1 MIKIKKFRLKF
12 IVLITLIMLA
22 GMYFFYKIQTNIL
35 FGMIRGQIE
44 NNMESILNL
53 AYREI
58 ENKEKEILNK
68 AVVIEKDESLIK
80 ILRENGNNYQI
91 NILISKYMESFSDAE
106 IEIFNKN
113 GEFLTNKKII
123 EKNINKEFIKRALEN
138 KIVTSRTKNI
148 NEEIYIE
155 SVITVL
161 NKGEKLGG
169 VIIYEKLENKK
180 LDEMKNIFK
189 MDISLY
195 NKNIKVAAT
204 TIFDENGNRLL
215 NGLENEFIDR
225 NIDKKYIKI
234 KNDYLSLFK
243 YFPQKEIGIEISYPL
258 FDINK
263 KENKISAKIIYL
275 SFILIV
281 ISVFIFNILIY
292 KILTP
297 INMLIYGFDKI
308 KQNDYNYKIEY
319 NSNDEIG
326 EAIKN
331 FNIMAESLKQNKE
344 KEKRYTN
351 LDKIASVGRLA
362 ASLAHEI
369 KNPLSSMA
377 MIIDMYYEEFENI
390 EFEKKDFELLSKE
403 IKRINEIINTLLDFS
418 RNDKINISRVNINYL
433 IKEMIMLVNKKAEEN
448 NNVLKIKTDIEN
460 IEINADENLMKQ
472 CILNILIN
480 AIDASKNG
488 KITVE
493 IKKEDVNLYI
503 KIEDE
508 GKGIEPAIKE
518 KILEPFFT
526 TKIKGTGIGL
536 AVVRKV
542 LELHNFKYN
551 IESELNKG
559 TKFIITINLK
569 SNENIEPYLID
580 YDEEILKRRS

>member
-189 MDISLY
+189 MDITLY

-225 NIDKKYIKI
+225 NLDKKYIKI

-319 NSNDEIG
+319 NSDDEIG

-526 TKIKGTGIGL
+526 TKIKGTGLGL